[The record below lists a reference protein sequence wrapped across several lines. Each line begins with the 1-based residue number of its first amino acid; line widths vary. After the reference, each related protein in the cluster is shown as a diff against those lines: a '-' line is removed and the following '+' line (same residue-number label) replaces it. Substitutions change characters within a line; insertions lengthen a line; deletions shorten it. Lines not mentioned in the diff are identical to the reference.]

1 MSSPVNEASER
12 IGGFFRRFYGSSRK
26 RKDEMRFFAE
36 KLDNIDERVSS
47 TQIALEKFSEA
58 IGAYAT
64 HLASHTSAIQELSRS
79 AAELRESSAEQNRV
93 LARITSSLFTAPAH
107 KAPVTPL
114 VDVASPAYR
123 FISELEKRTTDA
135 ENLKY
140 RIQSLFTHDIED
152 RTTTAYEAAER
163 LRALSRSRDIAGC
176 SVKRSLSYRELHA
189 HMQN

>member
-1 MSSPVNEASER
+1 MSNPADEDSER
-12 IGGFFRRFYGSSRK
+12 TGGFFKRLYDSTRK
-26 RKDEMRFFAE
+26 RKDDMRVFAE
-36 KLDNIDERVSS
+36 KLDNIDERVST

-93 LARITSSLFTAPAH
+93 LSRITSSLFTAPAH
-107 KAPVTPL
+107 KAPITPL
-114 VDVASPAYR
+114 VDVESPAYR
-123 FISELEKRTTDA
+123 FISKLEERTTEA

-140 RIQSLFTHDIED
+140 SIQSLFTHDIKD
-152 RTTTAYEAAER
+152 RTATAYEAAER